1 MSNKQRRVYVN
12 EDLRGHISFNAKIAQ
27 LVEHHPSKVNVAG
40 STPAFRSNTKFNN
53 MNEKITP
60 HFIVSVAKSFL
71 RIGGFSILL
80 SSLPLGIGVLI
91 AAEILS
97 IFEELV

>member
-1 MSNKQRRVYVN
+1 MN
-12 EDLRGHISFNAKIAQ
+12 
-27 LVEHHPSKVNVAG
+27 
-40 STPAFRSNTKFNN
+40 
-53 MNEKITP
+53 NEKLTP

>member
-1 MSNKQRRVYVN
+1 MVQES
-12 EDLRGHISFNAKIAQ
+12 LGSS
-27 LVEHHPSKVNVAG
+27 PSE
-40 STPAFRSNTKFNN
+40 STNLKLNN

-60 HFIVSVAKSFL
+60 HFIVSVVKSFL
-71 RIGGFSILL
+71 RIGGFSILM
-80 SSLPLGIGVLI
+80 SSLPLGVGVLI

>member
-1 MSNKQRRVYVN
+1 
-12 EDLRGHISFNAKIAQ
+12 
-27 LVEHHPSKVNVAG
+27 
-40 STPAFRSNTKFNN
+40 
-53 MNEKITP
+53 
-60 HFIVSVAKSFL
+60 VSVVKSFL

-91 AAEILS
+91 AAEVLS